1 MTTEG
6 NSPRPGALPV
16 ALREIQDRVRGR
28 SDAVLHE
35 GLADIGVDFMLE
47 HVFQK
52 VVPAAF
58 DPSSPAEPKGTLQF
72 VLGSPAGERAWALTR
87 DEQGLH
93 SRAGSVD
100 APDATVQTTMVN
112 LLRLL
117 ASEKTVAAMLES
129 RDLHVTGRED
139 LVRALPA
146 WIRLPA

>member
-35 GLADIGVDFMLE
+35 GLADIGVDSMLE

-58 DPSSPAEPKGTLQF
+58 DRASPAEPKGTIQF
-72 VLGSPAGERAWALTR
+72 VLGSPAGERAWTLTR
-87 DEQGLH
+87 DAQGL
-93 SRAGSVD
+93 SARAGNVD
-100 APDATVQTTMVN
+100 APDATVQTSMVN

-129 RDLHVTGRED
+129 HDLHATGDEA
-139 LVRALPA
+139 LVRALAA
-146 WIRLPA
+146 WLTLPA